1 MLYTRFHAI
10 RKRWL
15 LVRMVVIGAVLAGL
29 LPLNLQQPAG
39 GATQDPSATSEAK
52 QNATSSS
59 APSTK
64 NDPNAEV
71 TVQDSGTTFGLRVN
85 LVQVHVVVRDAKNNP
100 VANLKQEDFQL
111 FDQGKLQPIS
121 LFTRET
127 RETRRE
133 KAEAASKTQVAE
145 AEPIKSGNT
154 VLPDRFIALMFDD
167 SHISPDDAT
176 YFRQVV
182 PRFLDGVIPN

>member
-15 LVRMVVIGAVLAGL
+15 LVRMAVIGAVLAGL

-121 LFTRET
+121 LFTRKT

-167 SHISPDDAT
+167 SHISLDDAT
-176 YFRQVV
+176 YFRQVA

>member
-1 MLYTRFHAI
+1 MLYSRFHEI

-15 LVRMVVIGAVLAGL
+15 LVRMSVIGAVLAGL
-29 LPLNLQQPAG
+29 LPLNGQQPAG

-121 LFTRET
+121 LFTMETRET

-133 KAEAASKTQVAE
+133 KAEAATKTQVAE

-167 SHISPDDAT
+167 SHMSLDDAT
-176 YFRQVV
+176 YFRQVA
-182 PRFLDGVIPN
+182 PPN

>member
-15 LVRMVVIGAVLAGL
+15 PIRRAVIGAVL
-29 LPLNLQQPAG
+29 
-39 GATQDPSATSEAK
+39 ATSEAK
-52 QNATSSS
+52 QNPTSSS
-59 APSTK
+59 ALSTK

-85 LVQVHVVVRDAKNNP
+85 PVQVHVVVRDANNNP
-100 VANLKQEDFQL
+100 VANLRQEDFQL
-111 FDQGKLQPIS
+111 FDPGKLPIS
-121 LFTRET
+121 LFSMET
-127 RETRRE
+127 RKTRRE
-133 KAEAASKTQVAE
+133 KAEAATKTPVAG

-167 SHISPDDAT
+167 SRISLDDAT
-176 YFRQVV
+176 YFRQVA